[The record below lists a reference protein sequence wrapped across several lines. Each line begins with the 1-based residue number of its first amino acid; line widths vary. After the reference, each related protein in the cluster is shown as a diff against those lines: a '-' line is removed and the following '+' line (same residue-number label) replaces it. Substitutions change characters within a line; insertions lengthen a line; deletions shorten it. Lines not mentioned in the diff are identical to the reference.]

1 MSYTPLESLFTSYD
15 FGHEMFSREKRV
27 FAILI
32 VNGALESGL
41 RSNEIFFPQLKLVMI
56 TNKLKVVNQ
65 ETPESSQRRF

>member
-1 MSYTPLESLFTSYD
+1 M
-15 FGHEMFSREKRV
+15 

-41 RSNEIFFPQLKLVMI
+41 RSNEFFFPQLKLEMI

>member
-1 MSYTPLESLFTSYD
+1 M
-15 FGHEMFSREKRV
+15 
-27 FAILI
+27 FAIWI

-65 ETPESSQRRF
+65 ETAESSQRRF